1 MNIKFNIKHNDF
13 SKEIIIKDTYLIGDF
28 VKEALQ
34 TLNIMIYS
42 IGEIKLKYII
52 ENTEKIA
59 KLGVD
64 MSFMT
69 VFDNEVLQSLSSNNH
84 FNVEFIDRIR
94 DESGNVIKSDLPDL
108 YNSYVIYKQD
118 EQMASS
124 LQNRYETYNN
134 LISRIDGTSSLQSS
148 SESTTS
154 TAPQVYYIPLNPT
167 TLEPIS
173 ETNNNSEINN
183 ENDDSEINNENDEV
197 NENNDSEINNENDEN
212 VSLHQPVE
220 AVINNIGSNINNFIT
235 NELTPLINNTDSFI
249 TNIANNPSTQETV
262 QNNITSLFNEAIN
275 NSSSWRNTMATTRAE
290 TSGETLEETGGT
302 IPQNGIFTYSRGFP
316 ISDSTGTNTNQ
327 TSSLVNLFQSI
338 FNQQPYTTEED
349 VRITVNDEQL
359 NQLKYKKY
367 EDITDAFCSDN
378 NIVKATE
385 CTVCLETFKDDDTV
399 IITKC
404 KHLYHKDCIN
414 KWLVD
419 YSVKCPICKNNII
432 EGTPDIDDE

>member
-13 SKEIIIKDTYLIGDF
+13 SKEIIIKDTFLIGDF
-28 VKEALQ
+28 VKEALH

-42 IGEIKLKYII
+42 IGEIKLKYLI
-52 ENTEKIA
+52 ENTEKTS

-69 VFDNEVLQSLSSNNH
+69 VFDNEVLQSLSSNDY

-118 EQMASS
+118 EQVASS
-124 LQNRYETYNN
+124 LQNKYETYNN
-134 LISRIDGTSSLQSS
+134 LISRIDGISSLQSS
-148 SESTTS
+148 PETTTS

-183 ENDDSEINNENDEV
+183 ENDENDEV
-197 NENNDSEINNENDEN
+197 NENNDSETNNENDEN

-290 TSGETLEETGGT
+290 TSGETGETGGT
-302 IPQNGIFTYSRGFP
+302 IPQNGIFTYSRSFP
-316 ISDSTGTNTNQ
+316 ISDSTGSSTN

>member
-13 SKEIIIKDTYLIGDF
+13 SKEIIIKDTFLIGDF
-28 VKEALQ
+28 VKEALH

-42 IGEIKLKYII
+42 IGEIKLKYLI
-52 ENTEKIA
+52 ENTEKTA
-59 KLGVD
+59 KLGID

-69 VFDNEVLQSLSSNNH
+69 VFDNEVLQSLSSNDY

-124 LQNRYETYNN
+124 LQNKYETYNN

-173 ETNNNSEINN
+173 ESEINNSEINNENDENNNSEINN
-183 ENDDSEINNENDEV
+183 ENNEND
-197 NENNDSEINNENDEN
+197 ENNDSEINNENDEN

-235 NELTPLINNTDSFI
+235 NELTPLINNTDTFI

-290 TSGETLEETGGT
+290 TSGETGGT
-302 IPQNGIFTYSRGFP
+302 IPQNGIFTYSRGFL

-367 EDITDAFCSDN
+367 EYITDAFCSDN

-414 KWLVD
+414 KWLID